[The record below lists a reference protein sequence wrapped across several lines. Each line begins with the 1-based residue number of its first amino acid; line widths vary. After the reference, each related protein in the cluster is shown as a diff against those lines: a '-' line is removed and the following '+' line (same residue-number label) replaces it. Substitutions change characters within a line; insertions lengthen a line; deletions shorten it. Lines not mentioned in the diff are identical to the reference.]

1 MKMLSDQAVTKSD
14 LTAVVEQAMSDVDA
28 KQAQQIKDL
37 KYALVGSFVVNLV
50 VTVVLFFIK

>member
-1 MKMLSDQAVTKSD
+1 MKMLSDQAVTKDD
-14 LTAVVEQAMSDVDA
+14 LTAMVSNAIDEVDV